1 MSLNFTN
8 SMNSSIMVI
17 LPCDERSIVM
27 EQTKSL
33 ELQNMNRITFILF
46 WTGLVVLCSLYATIP
61 LLPVFAS
68 TFNLTA
74 NQAAWAGSIFS
85 IFFAAGCL
93 FVGVLSDR
101 YGRKNVMI
109 VGLVC
114 FSFVTFLVGLSNNY
128 SSLLVLRAIQ
138 GVAAATFSP
147 VALTYVGMMYP
158 QAKRVTTIGIISSG
172 FLIAGIVG
180 QLVSSFLESVF
191 NWNAVFLILSVI
203 YFITTILLIIILP
216 NDEIIEGNNNFLAVI
231 KKFKIPFT
239 QKKLI
244 LCNMIAI
251 MILLSFVGMY
261 TALGNYLNTS
271 YGFNDQE
278 IFYVRAAGI
287 AGMILSP
294 FTGKFVQRFGMK
306 KVLISGLISSIIGL
320 LVMGLIQQL
329 WLMIIMS
336 ILFVCGIAVVVPS
349 MLSLVGQFGG
359 NEKGIATSI
368 YTFILFIGA
377 SIGPLLA
384 TWILKTGMLTLP
396 FIVFGCILATGL
408 LITIAIFSAEK
419 KTSMA
424 QINSQSFDA

>member
-1 MSLNFTN
+1 
-8 SMNSSIMVI
+8 
-17 LPCDERSIVM
+17 M
-27 EQTKSL
+27 ENRK
-33 ELQNMNRITFILF
+33 EMDLQNINRITFILF
-46 WTGLVVLCSLYATIP
+46 WTGLVVLCSLYVTIP

-68 TFNLTA
+68 TFSLSA
-74 NQAAWAGSIFS
+74 SQAAWAGSIFS

-114 FSFVTFLVGLSNNY
+114 FSFVTFLVGLSNSY
-128 SSLLVLRAIQ
+128 SSLLVLRALQ
-138 GVAAATFSP
+138 GAAAATFSP

-180 QLVSSFLESVF
+180 QLISSSIEQAF
-191 NWNAVFLILSVI
+191 NWNAVFLILSII

-216 NDEIIEGNNNFLAVI
+216 NDEIHHGNHDFLSVI

-244 LCNMIAI
+244 LCNSIAI

-261 TALGNYLNTS
+261 TALGNFLSSHYS
-271 YGFNDQE
+271 FNDQE

-287 AGMILSP
+287 IGMLLSP
-294 FTGKFVQRFGMK
+294 FTGRFVQRFGMR
-306 KVLISGLISSIIGL
+306 KVLISGLVSSITGL
-320 LVMGLIQQL
+320 LLMGLIQQL
-329 WLMIIMS
+329 WLMIVMS

-349 MLSLVGQFGG
+349 MLALVGQLSG
-359 NEKGIATSI
+359 NEKGIATSL

-384 TWILKTGMLTLP
+384 TVLLKTGNLSLP
-396 FIVFGCILATGL
+396 FIVFGCILACGL
-408 LITIAIFSAEK
+408 LMAFFLFSTKEK
-419 KTSMA
+419 NSTS
-424 QINSQSFDA
+424 QVNSQSFDA